1 MDTKIRSFLL
11 ILLITSHFSFLSAQE
26 NNEEKR
32 YTAEPIALVFTN
44 IYSGINKGE
53 NPTAIEIQRAYFG
66 YDIQMQNGFSSKIVV
81 DIGSPDNTSAYSLL
95 KRYAYFKSAYLQYEQ
110 GKMNVKFGIIP
121 MQLFK
126 VQEKIW
132 GHRYIEKSAA
142 DKYKFGTSSDLGISL
157 NYKVSKIAEIDLTF
171 SNGEGNAELQ
181 NDNTYKTALG
191 LTLKPYKGLVI
202 RSYADLLSKSVDQI
216 TWVGFIGYQIK
227 DKMDFG
233 VEYDRQYNVKNETN
247 ENLSIF
253 SITASYNINSK
264 VQVFSRYDIFRSNIL
279 AEEDIP
285 WNISNDGSAMIGG
298 IQFSPIPEIRLALNY
313 QDWVPY
319 AGNLENSSYIYLN
332 IEFGL

>member
-1 MDTKIRSFLL
+1 MDTKFRFYFL
-11 ILLITSHFSFLSAQE
+11 ILLFIGNYTSLSAQD
-26 NNEEKR
+26 NDEEKR
-32 YTAEPIALVFTN
+32 FTTKPIALVFTD

-66 YDIQMQNGFSSKIVV
+66 YDIQLQKGFSSKIVV

-110 GKMNVKFGIIP
+110 GKVNVKFGIIP

-126 VQEKIW
+126 VQEKNW
-132 GHRYIEKSAA
+132 GRRYIEKSAA
-142 DKYKFGTSSDLGISL
+142 DKYKFGTSSDLGVSL
-157 NYKVSKIAEIDLTF
+157 NYKVSKFAEIDLSI

-181 NDNTYKTALG
+181 HDNTYKTALG
-191 LTLKPYKGLVI
+191 LSLKPYKGLVL
-202 RSYADLLSKSVDQI
+202 RAYADLLSKSVDQI
-216 TWVGFIGYQIK
+216 TWVSFIGYQLK
-227 DKMDFG
+227 DKFSIG
-233 VEYDRQYNVKNETN
+233 VEFDRQYNVKNEAN

-253 SITASYNINSK
+253 SSTASYTINSK
-264 VQVFSRYDIFRSNIL
+264 VQIFGRYDIFRSNIL
-279 AEEDIP
+279 DDEDIP
-285 WNISNDGSAMIGG
+285 WNISKDGSAIIGG
-298 IQFSPIPEIRLALNY
+298 IQYSPIPEIRMALNY